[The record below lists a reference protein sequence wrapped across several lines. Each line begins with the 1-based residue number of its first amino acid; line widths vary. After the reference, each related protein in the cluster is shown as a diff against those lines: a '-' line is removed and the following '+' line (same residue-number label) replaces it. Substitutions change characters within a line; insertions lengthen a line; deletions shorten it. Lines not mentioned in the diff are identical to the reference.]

1 MEVAA
6 LVMLNSS
13 KADMFA
19 EGDTARAPDLAKS
32 LLKIY
37 LKWSAVGLLLHP
49 PEINTIMNTR
59 FKLKIMASKNQ
70 SFKIIFVF
78 SKITLA

>member
-1 MEVAA
+1 
-6 LVMLNSS
+6 
-13 KADMFA
+13 
-19 EGDTARAPDLAKS
+19 
-32 LLKIY
+32 